1 MDCWGLEESRTS
13 HKAQAKCLAR
23 LWIFSLRR
31 FDYQI
36 PAPYL
41 ATGPR
46 YTFTNLQV
54 DHAWTRQLSARLRMD
69 NILNS
74 KYHQGFVGFQSV
86 GIHTTVDVLYFR

>member
-1 MDCWGLEESRTS
+1 MPRALMDLLFAALRLPNTGSLFS
-13 HKAQAKCLAR
+13 H
-23 LWIFSLRR
+23 S
-31 FDYQI
+31 
-36 PAPYL
+36 
-41 ATGPR
+41 PR

-54 DHAWTRQLSARLRMD
+54 DHAWTRQLSVRLRMN